1 MKPFEIVFYGKTVM
15 AVYETFCQPVCRKH
29 GINQT
34 AFDILMFFAN
44 NPEYHSARDLCAVRG
59 IKSGIA
65 SVTVEALV
73 QKGYLRREDSPDDRR
88 LKLLVPTEAAAE
100 IIRDG
105 REKQAEFFA
114 AATEGIRPE
123 EIEIHRS
130 VTERF
135 IGNME
140 RLGRKGEGNA

>member
-1 MKPFEIVFYGKTVM
+1 MKPYEIILYGKTIM
-15 AVYETFCQPVCRKH
+15 AIYAEFCQPVCQKH

-34 AFDILMFFAN
+34 CLDILLFLAN
-44 NPEYHSARDLCAVRG
+44 NPEYHSARDICEIRG

-65 SVTVEALV
+65 SVAVENLV
-73 QKGYLRREDSPDDRR
+73 KKGYLERGDSSKDRR
-88 LKLLVPTEAAAE
+88 IKLLLPTEAAAE

-105 REKQAEFFA
+105 RMKQMEFF
-114 AATEGIRPE
+114 TEITAGIRPE

-135 IGNME
+135 IKNVK
-140 RLGRKGEGNA
+140 RLEGKGKKNA